1 MSGHSKWSTIKRAKE
16 KTDQKRGK
24 VFTKIGREIAVA
36 VKLGGDDPNTN
47 NKLYDVIQKARANNM
62 PNDTIQRS
70 IKKASGDGNS
80 ENYEEIVYEGY
91 GPCGSAIMVECLT
104 DNKNRT
110 AGDVRHLF
118 DKYGAGLGT
127 TNSVGY
133 LFERKGVLAVEKNE
147 NIDEGQLFEM
157 ALEAGASDLKD
168 CDDVFEIYTEKD
180 NFHQVKKALEE
191 KGLTFTSAEIEY
203 VPNNL
208 LDLGEADYE
217 KFETLIDGLEDL
229 DDVQNVYHN
238 VN

>member
-16 KTDQKRGK
+16 KTDQARGK

-36 VKLGGDDPNTN
+36 VKLGGDDPTLNS
-47 NKLYDVIQKARANNM
+47 KLYDVIQKAKANNM

-70 IKKASGDGNS
+70 IKKASGGT
-80 ENYEEIVYEGY
+80 EGANYESILYEGY
-91 GPCGSAIMVECLT
+91 GPSGSAIMVECLT

-118 DKYGAGLGT
+118 EKYGAGLGT

-133 LFERKGVLAVEKNE
+133 LFERKGVLTIEKNDKLNE
-147 NIDEGQLFEM
+147 EELFEI
-157 ALEAGASDLKD
+157 ALDSGASDLVNS
-168 CDDVFEIYTEKD
+168 DDVFEIYTEKD
-180 NFHQVKKALEE
+180 SFHTVKKALEE
-191 KGLTFTSAEIEY
+191 KGLAFVSAEIAY
-203 VPNNL
+203 VPNNC
-208 LDLGEADYE
+208 LDLDETAYE
-217 KFETLIDGLEDL
+217 KFETLIDSLEDL

>member
-24 VFTKIGREIAVA
+24 IFTKIGREIAVA
-36 VKLGGDDPNTN
+36 VKLGGDDPSLN

-70 IKKASGDGNS
+70 IKKASGETNGA
-80 ENYEEIVYEGY
+80 NYEEIVYEGY

-118 DKYGAGLGT
+118 EKYGAGLGT

-147 NIDEGQLFEM
+147 NLTEEQLFEM
-157 ALEAGASDLKD
+157 ALEAGASDLVS
-168 CDDVFEIYTEKD
+168 CDEVFEIYTEKE
-180 NFHQVKKALEE
+180 NFHTVKKALED
-191 KGLTFTSAEIEY
+191 KGLTFVSAEIAF
-203 VPNNL
+203 VPNNKL
-208 LDLGEADYE
+208 ELSDADYE
-217 KFETLIDGLEDL
+217 KFETLIDLLEDL

-238 VN
+238 VD

>member
-147 NIDEGQLFEM
+147 NIDESQLFEM
-157 ALEAGASDLKD
+157 ALDAGASDLKD

>member
-147 NIDEGQLFEM
+147 NIDESQLFEM

-191 KGLTFTSAEIEY
+191 KGLKFTSAEIEY

>member
-133 LFERKGVLAVEKNE
+133 LFERKGVLSVEKNE
-147 NIDEGQLFEM
+147 NIDESQLFEM

-208 LDLGEADYE
+208 LDLSEADYE

>member
-36 VKLGGDDPNTN
+36 VKMGGDDPSLNS
-47 NKLYDVIQKARANNM
+47 KLYDVIQKARANNM

-70 IKKASGDGNS
+70 IKKASGDGAG

-133 LFERKGVLAVEKNE
+133 LFERKGVLVTSKENGINE
-147 NIDEGQLFEM
+147 ETLFEM
-157 ALEAGASDLKD
+157 ALDAGASDLKD

-191 KGLTFTSAEIEY
+191 KGLTFTSAEIAY

-208 LDLGEADYE
+208 LDLSEDDYE

>member
-24 VFTKIGREIAVA
+24 IFTKIGREIAVA
-36 VKLGGDDPNTN
+36 VKLGGDDPSLNS
-47 NKLYDVIQKARANNM
+47 KLYDAIAKAKANNM

-70 IKKASGDGNS
+70 IKKASGEMTGS
-80 ENYEEIVYEGY
+80 NYEEILYEGY

-133 LFERKGVLAVEKNE
+133 LFERKGVLTLEKNDSLNE
-147 NIDEGQLFEM
+147 EELFEM
-157 ALEAGASDLKD
+157 VLDAGASDLVS
-168 CDDVFEIYTEKD
+168 CDEVFEIYTEKD
-180 NFHQVKKALEE
+180 NFHTVKKALDE
-191 KGLTFTSAEIEY
+191 KGLSFVSANIAY

-208 LDLGEADYE
+208 LELEEADYE
-217 KFETLIDGLEDL
+217 KFETLIDALEDL

-238 VN
+238 VD

>member
-16 KTDQKRGK
+16 KTDQARGK

-36 VKLGGDDPNTN
+36 VKMGGDDPNLN
-47 NKLYDVIQKARANNM
+47 SKLYDVIQKAKANNM

-70 IKKASGDGNS
+70 IKKAAGGTDGA
-80 ENYEEIVYEGY
+80 NYEAILYEGY
-91 GPCGSAIMVECLT
+91 GPSGSAIMVECLT

-118 DKYGAGLGT
+118 EKYGAGLGT

-133 LFERKGVLAVEKNE
+133 LFERKGVLTLEKNDNLNE
-147 NIDEGQLFEM
+147 DELFEM
-157 ALEAGASDLKD
+157 ALDAGASDLQNA
-168 CDDVFEIYTEKD
+168 DDVFEIYTEKD
-180 NFHQVKKALEE
+180 NFHAVKKALEE
-191 KGLTFTSAEIEY
+191 KGLNFVSAEIAY
-203 VPNNL
+203 VPNNR
-208 LDLGEADYE
+208 LDLDDASYE
-217 KFETLIDGLEDL
+217 KFETLVDMLEDL

>member
-36 VKLGGDDPNTN
+36 VKLGGDDPSLNT
-47 NKLYDVIQKARANNM
+47 KLYDVIQKARANNM

-70 IKKASGDGNS
+70 IKKASGESSG

-118 DKYGAGLGT
+118 DKFGAGLGT

-133 LFERKGVLAVEKNE
+133 LFERKGVITVEKG
-147 NIDEGQLFEM
+147 EGVSEEQLFEV
-157 ALEAGASDLKD
+157 ALDAGASDLKD
-168 CDDVFEIYTEKD
+168 CDEVFEIYTEKD
-180 NFHQVKKALEE
+180 TFHQVKKNLEE
-191 KGLTFTSAEIEY
+191 KGVKFASAEIAY
-203 VPNNL
+203 VPSNL
-208 LDLGEADYE
+208 LDLEDADYE
-217 KFETLIDGLEDL
+217 KFEKLIDGLEDL

>member
-147 NIDEGQLFEM
+147 NIDESQLFEM

>member
-36 VKLGGDDPNTN
+36 VKMGGDDPNLN
-47 NKLYDVIQKARANNM
+47 SKLYDVIQKARANNM

-70 IKKASGDGNS
+70 IKKASGEGAG

-133 LFERKGVLAVEKNE
+133 LFERKGVLITSKENGINE
-147 NIDEGQLFEM
+147 ETLFEM
-157 ALEAGASDLKD
+157 ALDAGASDLKD
-168 CDDVFEIYTEKD
+168 CDDIFEIYTEKD

-191 KGLTFTSAEIEY
+191 KGLAFTSAEIAY

-208 LDLGEADYE
+208 LDLSEEDYE